1 MEWILLLLLGGLAAG
16 TAFWAA
22 GGKEE
27 DSSDLRRGTG
37 PRSSPDLPE
46 AGGAGSGR
54 DRGQPVVVGSGS
66 KEEAARAIRQAFESA
81 PDSVQGKLLQ
91 GEPDKVQETLDKLKE
106 DRRQKRRKPLK
117 VSYGT
122 DEIVPRSSPH
132 AHHRRPLQS
141 AESLVENQ
149 QADEALSIYQRVM
162 KRIPDEVPREKINTN
177 IEDIKRWQEGLDL
190 EEDEGFEFP
199 EIIIPLTTQALALEN
214 LSEGLR
220 NLSDTLSRQIGEALA
235 QALARQPIQGQFS
248 GDLRSGGE
256 SSSPGPAP
264 GASSSGAAA
273 PAQAPATSAP
283 SALSSAPASAP
294 PSGSPASSA
303 ASGPAVATGITSFAP
318 AGYSTSEVPPGIP
331 QVAVPSAAVPT
342 GEIVQGYEPADY
354 ADYGHH
360 GLDVDNKGN
369 VRTDGWTD
377 EDFEREWE
385 KYKNLPAF
393 DRRSGKDRR
402 SGTDRRGK
410 PDPNRPDRR
419 SGEDRR
425 KKDLFKERDEF
436 LKKLEQHRENKKK
449 LEELKK
455 KPPEPIKFPAAP
467 GLPAG
472 EAEKDE
478 AVIRIENARIEIGE
492 WPARGEPAE
501 PTDEEPEPR
510 LRAEPKPEPE
520 PEAEPELESEPEPE
534 QEEEKEESEP
544 ETQKIDHVAATDL
557 EPLGFPSPLEDE
569 LTPPDETGGEPEPME
584 TRSSMGEDELGE
596 GVEAAE
602 FPDSPPEEPQQVQEI
617 RGVLEL
623 KPPDE
628 DDAPFLTL
636 TYDFAKIPDSFKL
649 SRDYHTM
656 EYAYYKYKPMLI
668 KAQEFTRRKML
679 KNALNY
685 YRVIKS
691 QNIPP
696 EFKRMIN
703 RNIRDITD
711 YLEKFLMSR
720 SE

>member
-22 GGKEE
+22 GGKE
-27 DSSDLRRGTG
+27 DTSDLPRGTG

-46 AGGAGSGR
+46 AGGSGRDR
-54 DRGQPVVVGSGS
+54 DRGQPVVIGSGS
-66 KEEAARAIRQAFESA
+66 REEAARAIRQAFDRA

-91 GEPDKVQETLDKLKE
+91 GEPDKVQETVDKLKE
-106 DRRQKRRKPLK
+106 ERRKKRRKPLK
-117 VSYGT
+117 VTFGT

-149 QADEALSIYQRVM
+149 QADEALSIFERVM
-162 KRIPDEVPREKINTN
+162 KRIPDEAPREKISTN

-190 EEDEGFEFP
+190 EEEEGFEFP

-235 QALARQPIQGQFS
+235 HALSRQPIQGQFS
-248 GDLRSGGE
+248 GELRSPGSPGSAPTAE
-256 SSSPGPAP
+256 APAATPAQPGPAP
-264 GASSSGAAA
+264 APTSQPGAAQPGAA
-273 PAQAPATSAP
+273 PSAPSGSAPATSTTAYSP
-283 SALSSAPASAP
+283 VAY
-294 PSGSPASSA
+294 SG
-303 ASGPAVATGITSFAP
+303 G
-318 AGYSTSEVPPGIP
+318 EVPPGIP
-331 QVAVPSAAVPT
+331 YVAVPSAAVPA
-342 GEIVQGYEPADY
+342 GEIVQGYEPEQHADF
-354 ADYGHH
+354 GHH
-360 GLDVDNKGN
+360 GLDVDPGGN

-377 EDFEREWE
+377 ADFEREWE
-385 KYKNLPAF
+385 KFKNLPAF
-393 DRRSGKDRR
+393 DRRSGKERR
-402 SGTDRRGK
+402 SGSDRRGK
-410 PDPNRPDRR
+410 PDPKRPDRR

-449 LEELKK
+449 LDELKK
-455 KPPEPIKFPAAP
+455 KPPEPIKYPMAPAAGVP
-467 GLPAG
+467 EP
-472 EAEKDE
+472 EKDE

-492 WPARGEPAE
+492 WPTGPAGERP
-501 PTDEEPEPR
+501 EPEPEPQR
-510 LRAEPKPEPE
+510 KPEPEVKAEPEPEKKPEPE
-520 PEAEPELESEPEPE
+520 PEPEREG
-534 QEEEKEESEP
+534 EP

-557 EPLGFPSPLEDE
+557 EPLGFPSPLEED
-569 LTPPDETGGEPEPME
+569 LSPLQQPQSEPEPME
-584 TRSSMGEDELGE
+584 TRSSMAEDELGE

-602 FPDSPPEEPQQVQEI
+602 FPDSSPDEPQQVQEI

>member
-22 GGKEE
+22 GGKDE
-27 DSSDLRRGTG
+27 DSQDLPRGTG

-46 AGGAGSGR
+46 AGGSGQGR
-54 DRGQPVVVGSGS
+54 DRGQPVVIGSGS

-91 GEPDKVQETLDKLKE
+91 GEPQKVQETLDKLKE
-106 DRRQKRRKPLK
+106 ERRQRRRKPLK

-141 AESLVENQ
+141 AEALVENQ

-162 KRIPDEVPREKINTN
+162 KRIPDEAPREKINAN

-248 GDLRSGGE
+248 GDLRSGGAPA
-256 SSSPGPAP
+256 SGPSSPPQAPSQGSASPAAVP
-264 GASSSGAAA
+264 SAA
-273 PAQAPATSAP
+273 PSAPATSGP
-283 SALSSAPASAP
+283 V
-294 PSGSPASSA
+294 
-303 ASGPAVATGITSFAP
+303 ASGPAVATGATSFAP
-318 AGYSTSEVPPGIP
+318 VGYSTTEVPPGIP

-342 GEIVQGYEPADY
+342 GEIVQGYEPTEY
-354 ADYGHH
+354 HDYGFH
-360 GLDVDNKGN
+360 GLDVDDLGN

-377 EDFEREWE
+377 ADFEREWE

-393 DRRSGKDRR
+393 DRRSGKERR

-410 PDPNRPDRR
+410 PDPKRPDRR

-436 LKKLEQHRENKKK
+436 LKKLEKHRENKKK

-455 KPPEPIKFPAAP
+455 KPPEPVKFPGAPVAAVP
-467 GLPAG
+467 
-472 EAEKDE
+472 ETEKDE
-478 AVIRIENARIEIGE
+478 TVIRIENARIEIGE
-492 WPARGEPAE
+492 WPARGEPDE
-501 PTDEEPEPR
+501 KKEEEPEPER
-510 LRAEPKPEPE
+510 ELKAEPE
-520 PEAEPELESEPEPE
+520 PESEPEPE
-534 QEEEKEESEP
+534 PELEPEPEDESKP

-557 EPLGFPSPLEDE
+557 EPLGFPSPLEDDHAVE
-569 LTPPDETGGEPEPME
+569 EKPDGQEPME
-584 TRSSMGEDELGE
+584 TRSSMGEGDDELGE